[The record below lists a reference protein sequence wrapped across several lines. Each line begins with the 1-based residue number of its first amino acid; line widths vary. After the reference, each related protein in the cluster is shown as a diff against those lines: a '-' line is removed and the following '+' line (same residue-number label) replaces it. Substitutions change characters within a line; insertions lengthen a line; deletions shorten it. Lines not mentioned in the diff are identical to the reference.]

1 MPEKNTDKA
10 TTKEKILTAAAE
22 LFSQHGYANTTLA
35 NITSRSG
42 VNIALVNYYYGDKA
56 ALYRQTWEYLHQ
68 QALNKYPLLGNL
80 DESAPAVKRLYEI
93 IRSDI
98 ARRSDPEIR
107 ENDFMMNELST
118 PTQLMDDLHARAY
131 APLRSALQ
139 KAVADIAGDR
149 LEAEDQRMAVL
160 AIFSM
165 CTIPVKHFQQLE
177 TEVQNKYDP
186 ATRARYVYNFSMAC
200 ILDLLSRSNQ

>member
-22 LFSQHGYANTTLA
+22 LFSQYGYANTTLA

-177 TEVQNKYDP
+177 TAVQNKYDP